1 MKPAQ
6 LLLVLVS
13 LASTGLAQGYPD
25 AQGLLYGHVV
35 DPNGQAAKAIQLQAR
50 PLGVAL
56 GAVLPLTRTD
66 ENGDYRMRVPWWG
79 RYTVYAEDRDA
90 GYSLFTNSLSNPGSP
105 REVTIS
111 PDHPQAEF
119 NFQLPPK
126 AGFLH
131 FHLTDAKT
139 GAPISG
145 IEVKLL
151 LDGRPPK
158 PVYGESTAADKPFLV
173 PSNKDVLIHVTSWG
187 YKEWGQS
194 AGGGKAIRLAPGAKL
209 TLNVKLEPDT
219 KRSGSD

>member
-1 MKPAQ
+1 MKSAQ
-6 LLLVLVS
+6 LLFGLVS
-13 LASTGLAQGYPD
+13 LAFAAILQAGSPN

-35 DPNGQAAKAIQLQAR
+35 DPNGQPAKGIQLQAR

-56 GAVLPLTRTD
+56 GTVLPLTRTD
-66 ENGDYRMRVPWWG
+66 EKGNYRMGVPWWG

-90 GYSLFTNSLSNPGSP
+90 GYSLFTNGLANPGNP

-131 FHLTDAKT
+131 LHLTNKKT
-139 GAPISG
+139 GASISG
-145 IEVKLL
+145 AGVNLL

-158 PVYGESTAADKPFLV
+158 PVYSEGAAADKPFLV
-173 PSNKDVLIHVTSWG
+173 PSDTDVLIHVTSWG
-187 YKEWGQS
+187 YKEWDQS
-194 AGGGKAIRLAPGAKL
+194 AGRGKAIRLAPGAEL
-209 TLNVKLEPDT
+209 TLHVALEPAA
-219 KRSGSD
+219 K